1 MTFPCDLPQ
10 LEREVSV
17 VHERKAI
24 PHSLGAMSRVPADS
38 IFECGGGRWTPHAD
52 LVLHFK
58 LQEMDLPMRVGQESD
73 GARLAAAEAGN
84 CVRNSS
90 GGNATGVR
98 SAKRGC
104 ARRDL
109 SDFSQRE
116 FVLSP
121 SP

>member
-1 MTFPCDLPQ
+1 MACSKMTFPCDLPQ

-58 LQEMDLPMRVGQESD
+58 LQELDLPARVGQASD

-84 CVRNSS
+84 RVRSS
-90 GGNATGVR
+90 GGGSANGVR
-98 SAKRGC
+98 SPNVGC
-104 ARRDL
+104 
-109 SDFSQRE
+109 
-116 FVLSP
+116 
-121 SP
+121 